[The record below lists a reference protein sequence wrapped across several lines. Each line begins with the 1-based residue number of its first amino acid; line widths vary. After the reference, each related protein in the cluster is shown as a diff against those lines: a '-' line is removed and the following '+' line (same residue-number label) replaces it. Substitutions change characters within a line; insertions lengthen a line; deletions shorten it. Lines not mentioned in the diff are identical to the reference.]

1 MQYQDLALA
10 EEEGKLEAAIAASR
24 NLLIEAPTGSGKSL
38 FIPYFLS
45 KHCKGRVV
53 VLQPRRIAALALA
66 QFSAK
71 LHGEPCGKTVG
82 YQFRQDSCKSADT
95 RILFQTYGNF
105 LQELLHG
112 KLDADWIVFDEYHE
126 RKADMDL
133 LFAYFRR
140 EKSVI
145 LSEARQGEVEGSKP
159 KGPRVSQSDQAE
171 AGREGE
177 SEAISHCFSNN
188 RAERPRIAVM
198 SAALN
203 RSELEMVLGV
213 KCLSLGHP
221 LYPVQI
227 INQTPA
233 TGTSLVSG
241 VGLDA
246 EVVRALRTLY
256 RNNIWQTTLV
266 FLPGKAEIARCHTAA
281 AEALGNN
288 CAEFLELYGGQDRET
303 QDRIFEVTERP
314 RVIFTTNIAETS
326 ITVPNVTGV
335 VDSGIERVSIYD
347 DSEKVNV
354 LRTLPISMQN
364 AIQRSGRSGRT
375 QNGCAIRLWSE
386 ESEKRMPQGI
396 VPEVL
401 QIEPSELLLQKAAL
415 EFGVRNLEFGMDCH
429 ASNEARNDV
438 KGECS
443 ETACGLIAEPHCHGA
458 TRNDV
463 KGECSETAYR
473 LIAEPQCHGAMRN
486 DVLNLPTAIPEAR
499 EKTATA
505 LLEKFGM
512 LQDGAITELGL
523 KAIRTPISSIPL
535 ALLLASA
542 QSKADLPD
550 LLLAALAWIHSGTE
564 FLQKAKVAYDIL
576 TLANDTLSKSRDIP
590 REVSFTLRQLRD
602 YRDQITS
609 PTARNDIKG
618 ECSETACGLI
628 AEPHCHGATRNDVKG
643 ECSETACGLI
653 AEPHC
658 HGATRNDEDGYST
671 HVIARSATTKQSTE
685 AFTCKQLLK
694 AFPDRL
700 ATPSGNAYKLANQ
713 NVIRL
718 QVAEPP
724 YAILALS
731 MLRTGGGSKSELKVN
746 LYAPIA
752 RELLGGESAK
762 TRYELLWRSGQER
775 FIGVE
780 ISESENADGSTT
792 ELSRKE
798 ILTQEASPKV
808 LEELKK
814 LTVDAWRE
822 KIEKENWSG
831 KFLTEAV
838 QTGLIKM
845 RLAAKLYPEY
855 GLPEFNEEDMELIFD
870 EFASGKFLLRDIN
883 EDRYRSIVEEYF
895 GKSMLQWLGKTFPDH
910 YVLPNGKRARY
921 SYQEVAIT
929 DDGKSVQSIDGVLV
943 EISARIEDLMQL
955 RGEHKI
961 ADGKLK
967 VRYDILAPNFRTI
980 QKTWDLTGFWQNT
993 YAEVRKELRGRY
1005 PKHPWPEQVIQN

>member
-1 MQYQDLALA
+1 MTYNDLALA
-10 EEEGKLEAAIAASR
+10 EEEGKLEAALEASR

-45 KHCKGRVV
+45 KHCKGRIV
-53 VLQPRRIAALALA
+53 VLQPRRIAALSLA

-82 YQFRQDSCKSADT
+82 YQFRQDSCKSAGT

-112 KLDADWIVFDEYHE
+112 KMDANWVVFDEYHE

-133 LFAYFRR
+133 LFAYFNRR
-140 EKSVI
+140 KTKDERRKMDGPSTSSGT
-145 LSEARQGEVEGSKP
+145 L
-159 KGPRVSQSDQAE
+159 PRV
-171 AGREGE
+171 
-177 SEAISHCFSNN
+177 
-188 RAERPRIAVM
+188 AVM

-203 RSELEMVLGV
+203 REELEAVLGV
-213 KCLSLGHP
+213 KCLQLGHP
-221 LYPVQI
+221 LFPVQI
-227 INQTPA
+227 IHQAPA
-233 TGTSLVSG
+233 TGNSLVSG
-241 VGLDA
+241 VGIDA

-266 FLPGKAEIARCHTAA
+266 FLPGKAEIARCHSAA
-281 AEALGNN
+281 SEALGNN

-335 VDSGIERVSIYD
+335 VDSGIERVSLYD

-386 ESEKRMPQGI
+386 DSETRMPRGI

-415 EFGVRNLEFGMDCH
+415 ERFKARGARSEERSNIVIASEAKQSQLE
-429 ASNEARNDV
+429 
-438 KGECS
+438 
-443 ETACGLIAEPHCHGA
+443 
-458 TRNDV
+458 
-463 KGECSETAYR
+463 
-473 LIAEPQCHGAMRN
+473 
-486 DVLNLPTAIPEAR
+486 LPTPIPEAR
-499 EKTATA
+499 KIAATK
-505 LLEKFGM
+505 LLEGFGM
-512 LQDGAITELGL
+512 LKDEAITELGL
-523 KAIRTPISSIPL
+523 KAIRTPVSSIPL

-542 QSKADLPD
+542 QSQADLPD
-550 LLLAALAWIHSGTE
+550 LLLAALAWVHSGTE
-564 FLQKAKVAYDIL
+564 TLQKSKVPQDIL
-576 TLANDTLSKSRDIP
+576 TLAADTLSKSINVP

-602 YRDQITS
+602 YRDQVAS
-609 PTARNDIKG
+609 PTPQR
-618 ECSETACGLI
+618 SE
-628 AEPHCHGATRNDVKG
+628 
-643 ECSETACGLI
+643 
-653 AEPHC
+653 
-658 HGATRNDEDGYST
+658 
-671 HVIARSATTKQSTE
+671 ATTSNLV
-685 AFTCKQLLK
+685 ALNLLK

-700 ATPSGNAYKLANQ
+700 ATPSGSAYKLANQ
-713 NVIRL
+713 NIIRL

-724 YAILALS
+724 YAILALT

-746 LYAPIA
+746 LYAPITQDM
-752 RELLGGESAK
+752 LGGNTAK

-780 ISESENADGSTT
+780 ISETENADGTTT

-798 ILTQEASPKV
+798 IIPQEASPKV
-808 LEELKK
+808 LAKLKE
-814 LTVDAWRE
+814 LTVNAWRE

-831 KFLTEAV
+831 RYRTEQM
-838 QTGLIKM
+838 QTQLIKM

-870 EFASGKFLLRDIN
+870 EFASGIFLLRDID
-883 EDRYRSIVEEYF
+883 ESRYRNIVEEYF
-895 GKSMLQWLGKTFPDH
+895 GKSMLAWLNKTFPDH

-921 SYQEVAIT
+921 SYQAVAI
-929 DDGKSVQSIDGVLV
+929 DDSGKSVQSIEGVLV
-943 EISARIEDLMQL
+943 EISARIEDFMQL

-1005 PKHPWPEQVIQN
+1005 PKHPWPESIEL

>member
-1 MQYQDLALA
+1 MTYNDLALA
-10 EEEGKLEAAIAASR
+10 EEESKLEAAIEASH

-53 VLQPRRIAALALA
+53 VLQPRRIAALSLA

-82 YQFRQDSCKSADT
+82 YQFRQDSCKSAGT

-112 KLDADWIVFDEYHE
+112 KMDADWVVFDEYHE

-133 LFAYFRR
+133 LFAYLTGSR
-140 EKSVI
+140 
-145 LSEARQGEVEGSKP
+145 LEAR
-159 KGPRVSQSDQAE
+159 GPRV
-171 AGREGE
+171 
-177 SEAISHCFSNN
+177 
-188 RAERPRIAVM
+188 AVM

-203 RSELEMVLGV
+203 REELEAVLGV
-213 KCLSLGHP
+213 KCLQLGHP
-221 LYPVQI
+221 LFPVQI
-227 INQTPA
+227 IHQAPA
-233 TGTSLVSG
+233 TGNSLVSG
-241 VGLDA
+241 VGIDA

-266 FLPGKAEIARCHTAA
+266 FLPGKAEIVRCHSAA
-281 AEALGNN
+281 SEALGNN

-335 VDSGIERVSIYD
+335 VDSGIERVSLYD

-354 LRTLPISMQN
+354 LRTMPISMQN

-386 ESEKRMPQGI
+386 DSETRMPRGI

-415 EFGVRNLEFGMDCH
+415 ERHEVRGSRSEERSNIVIASEAKQSQLE
-429 ASNEARNDV
+429 
-438 KGECS
+438 
-443 ETACGLIAEPHCHGA
+443 
-458 TRNDV
+458 
-463 KGECSETAYR
+463 
-473 LIAEPQCHGAMRN
+473 
-486 DVLNLPTAIPEAR
+486 LPTPIPEAR
-499 EKTATA
+499 AQAATK
-505 LLEKFGM
+505 LLEGFGM
-512 LQDGAITELGL
+512 LKDGVITELGL
-523 KAIRTPISSIPL
+523 KAIRTPVSNIPL

-542 QSKADLPD
+542 QSQADLPD
-550 LLLAALAWIHSGTE
+550 LLLAALAWVHSGTE
-564 FLQKAKVAYDIL
+564 TLQKSKFPQDIL
-576 TLANDTLSKSRDIP
+576 TLAVDTLSKSINVP

-602 YRDQITS
+602 YRDQVAS
-609 PTARNDIKG
+609 PTPQR
-618 ECSETACGLI
+618 SE
-628 AEPHCHGATRNDVKG
+628 
-643 ECSETACGLI
+643 
-653 AEPHC
+653 
-658 HGATRNDEDGYST
+658 
-671 HVIARSATTKQSTE
+671 ATTSNLV
-685 AFTCKQLLK
+685 AFNLLK

-713 NVIRL
+713 NIIRL

-724 YAILALS
+724 YAILALT

-746 LYAPIA
+746 LYAPITQDM
-752 RELLGGESAK
+752 LGGNTAK

-780 ISESENADGSTT
+780 ISETENADGTTT

-798 ILTQEASPKV
+798 IIPQEASPKV
-808 LEELKK
+808 LAKLKD

-831 KFLTEAV
+831 RYLTEQM
-838 QTGLIKM
+838 QTQLIKM

-870 EFASGKFLLRDIN
+870 EFASGIFLLRDIEEN
-883 EDRYRSIVEEYF
+883 RYRNIVEEYF
-895 GKSMLQWLGKTFPDH
+895 GKSMLAWLNKTFPDH

-921 SYQEVAIT
+921 SYQAVAI
-929 DDGKSVQSIDGVLV
+929 DDSGKSVQSIEGVLV
-943 EISARIEDLMQL
+943 EISARIEDFMQL
-955 RGEHKI
+955 RGEHRI

-1005 PKHPWPEQVIQN
+1005 PKHPWPEKVE

>member
-1 MQYQDLALA
+1 
-10 EEEGKLEAAIAASR
+10 
-24 NLLIEAPTGSGKSL
+24 
-38 FIPYFLS
+38 
-45 KHCKGRVV
+45 
-53 VLQPRRIAALALA
+53 
-66 QFSAK
+66 
-71 LHGEPCGKTVG
+71 
-82 YQFRQDSCKSADT
+82 
-95 RILFQTYGNF
+95 
-105 LQELLHG
+105 
-112 KLDADWIVFDEYHE
+112 
-126 RKADMDL
+126 
-133 LFAYFRR
+133 
-140 EKSVI
+140 
-145 LSEARQGEVEGSKP
+145 
-159 KGPRVSQSDQAE
+159 
-171 AGREGE
+171 
-177 SEAISHCFSNN
+177 
-188 RAERPRIAVM
+188 
-198 SAALN
+198 
-203 RSELEMVLGV
+203 
-213 KCLSLGHP
+213 
-221 LYPVQI
+221 VQI

-233 TGTSLVSG
+233 TGNSLVSG

-401 QIEPSELLLQKAAL
+401 QIEPSELILQKAAL
-415 EFGVRNLEFGMDCH
+415 ELDER
-429 ASNEARNDV
+429 
-438 KGECS
+438 
-443 ETACGLIAEPHCHGA
+443 GA
-458 TRNDV
+458 WID
-463 KGECSETAYR
+463 
-473 LIAEPQCHGAMRN
+473 
-486 DVLNLPTAIPEAR
+486 LPTAIPEAR

-505 LLEKFGM
+505 LLENFGM
-512 LQDGAITELGL
+512 LQDSAITELGL
-523 KAIRTPISSIPL
+523 KAIRTPVSSIPL

-542 QSKADLPD
+542 KNKEDLPD

-564 FLQKAKVAYDIL
+564 FLQKSKVAYDIL
-576 TLANDTLSKSRDIP
+576 TLASDTLSKSRDIP

-602 YRDQITS
+602 YREKIAS
-609 PTARNDIKG
+609 PTPQRCEAPTSD
-618 ECSETACGLI
+618 LI
-628 AEPHCHGATRNDVKG
+628 AH
-643 ECSETACGLI
+643 S
-653 AEPHC
+653 
-658 HGATRNDEDGYST
+658 
-671 HVIARSATTKQSTE
+671 
-685 AFTCKQLLK
+685 LLK

-752 RELLGGESAK
+752 KELLGGESAK

-838 QTGLIKM
+838 QTQLIKM

-870 EFASGKFLLRDIN
+870 EFADGKFLLRDIN
-883 EDRYRSIVEEYF
+883 EDRYRNIVEDYF

-921 SYQEVAIT
+921 SYQEVAVS
-929 DDGKSVQSIDGVLV
+929 DDGKSVQSIEGVLV

-955 RGEHKI
+955 RGEHRI

>member
-1 MQYQDLALA
+1 LQYQDLALA

-133 LFAYFRR
+133 LFAYFLRG
-140 EKSVI
+140 
-145 LSEARQGEVEGSKP
+145 A
-159 KGPRVSQSDQAE
+159 
-171 AGREGE
+171 
-177 SEAISHCFSNN
+177 AI

-203 RSELEMVLGV
+203 RSELETVLGV

-335 VDSGIERVSIYD
+335 VDSGIERVSLYD

-386 ESEKRMPQGI
+386 ESEKRMPTGI
-396 VPEVL
+396 IPEVL

-415 EFGVRNLEFGMDCH
+415 ESMDPI
-429 ASNEARNDV
+429 SRPTDSFQ
-438 KGECS
+438 GDS
-443 ETACGLIAEPHCHGA
+443 
-458 TRNDV
+458 
-463 KGECSETAYR
+463 R
-473 LIAEPQCHGAMRN
+473 LT
-486 DVLNLPTAIPEAR
+486 LPTAIPEAR

-576 TLANDTLSKSRDIP
+576 TLASDTLSKNRDIP

-602 YRDQITS
+602 YRE
-609 PTARNDIKG
+609 NF
-618 ECSETACGLI
+618 
-628 AEPHCHGATRNDVKG
+628 
-643 ECSETACGLI
+643 
-653 AEPHC
+653 
-658 HGATRNDEDGYST
+658 
-671 HVIARSATTKQSTE
+671 TKQSFSTE
-685 AFTCKQLLK
+685 QREEGNPEHLKDGFRRPRLQNDSSFTIHSLLK

-731 MLRTGGGSKSELKVN
+731 MLRTGTTKSELKVN
-746 LYAPIA
+746 LYAPISKDM
-752 RELLGGESAK
+752 LGGEEAK

-780 ISESENADGSTT
+780 ISETENTDGTTT

-831 KFLTEAV
+831 KYLTESV
-838 QTGLIKM
+838 QTQLIKM

-883 EDRYRSIVEEYF
+883 EDRYRSIVEDYF

-910 YVLPNGKRARY
+910 YMLPNGKRARY
-921 SYQEVAIT
+921 SYQEVAVT
-929 DDGKSVQSIDGVLV
+929 DDGKSVQSIEGVLV

-1005 PKHPWPEQVIQN
+1005 PKHPWPEQVI

>member
-1 MQYQDLALA
+1 MTYGDLALA
-10 EEEGKLEAAIAASR
+10 EEEDKLEAALVASR

-53 VLQPRRIAALALA
+53 VLQPRRIAALSLA

-82 YQFRQDSCKSADT
+82 YQFRQDSCKSAST

-112 KLDADWIVFDEYHE
+112 KMDADWVVFDEYHE

-133 LFAYFRR
+133 LFAFFRR
-140 EKSVI
+140 ETRDERRER
-145 LSEARQGEVEGSKP
+145 LEARS
-159 KGPRVSQSDQAE
+159 PRV
-171 AGREGE
+171 
-177 SEAISHCFSNN
+177 
-188 RAERPRIAVM
+188 AVM

-203 RSELEMVLGV
+203 RDELEAVLGV

-227 INQTPA
+227 LNQAPA
-233 TGTSLVSG
+233 TGNSLVSG

-246 EVVRALRTLY
+246 EVVRALKTLY

-266 FLPGKAEIARCHTAA
+266 FLPGKAEIVRCHSAA
-281 AEALGNN
+281 AEALGNS

-335 VDSGIERVSIYD
+335 VDSGIERVSLYD

-354 LRTLPISMQN
+354 LRTMPISMQN

-386 ESEKRMPQGI
+386 ESEKRMPRGI

-415 EFGVRNLEFGMDCH
+415 ELDERRETRDERH
-429 ASNEARNDV
+429 EAR
-438 KGECS
+438 GARS
-443 ETACGLIAEPHCHGA
+443 EERDSGI
-458 TRNDV
+458 V
-463 KGECSETAYR
+463 
-473 LIAEPQCHGAMRN
+473 
-486 DVLNLPTAIPEAR
+486 LPTAIPEAR
-499 EKTATA
+499 EKAATK
-505 LLEKFGM
+505 LLEGFGM
-512 LQDGAITELGL
+512 LQEGAITELGL
-523 KAIRTPISSIPL
+523 KAIRTPVSSIPL

-542 QSKADLPD
+542 SGPQDLPD

-564 FLQKAKVAYDIL
+564 ALQKSKFPQDVL
-576 TLANDTLSKSRDIP
+576 TLAKDTLDKAVNVP
-590 REVSFTLRQLRD
+590 REVSFTFRQLRE
-602 YRDQITS
+602 YRDGMEGRS
-609 PTARNDIKG
+609 PTKSGMTNENG
-618 ECSETACGLI
+618 FTA
-628 AEPHCHGATRNDVKG
+628 
-643 ECSETACGLI
+643 
-653 AEPHC
+653 
-658 HGATRNDEDGYST
+658 
-671 HVIARSATTKQSTE
+671 QS
-685 AFTCKQLLK
+685 LLK

-700 ATPSGNAYKLANQ
+700 ATPNGNAYKLANQ
-713 NVIRL
+713 NIIRL

-746 LYAPIA
+746 LYAAIDKEMLDTGDA
-752 RELLGGESAK
+752 EA
-762 TRYELLWRSGQER
+762 RYELLWRSGQER

-780 ISESENADGSTT
+780 VT

-808 LEELKK
+808 LAELKK
-814 LTVDAWRE
+814 LTVDAWKE

-831 KFLTEAV
+831 RYLTESV
-838 QTGLIKM
+838 QTLLTKM

-855 GLPEFNEEDMELIFD
+855 GLPEMNDEDMEIIFD
-870 EFASGKFLLRDIN
+870 EFADGKFLLRDID
-883 EDRYRSIVEEYF
+883 EGRYRNIVEDYF
-895 GKSMLQWLGKTFPDH
+895 GKSMLAWLSKTFPDQ

-921 SYQEVAIT
+921 SYQEVASS
-929 DDGKSVQSIDGVLV
+929 DDGKSVQSVEGVLV
-943 EISARIEDLMQL
+943 EISARIEDFMQM

-980 QKTWDLTGFWQNT
+980 QKTWDLTGFWKNT

-1005 PKHPWPEQVIQN
+1005 PKHPWPEAVVSG

>member
-1 MQYQDLALA
+1 MTYNDLALA
-10 EEEGKLEAAIAASR
+10 EEEGKLEAALEASR
-24 NLLIEAPTGSGKSL
+24 NMLIEAPTGSGKSL

-53 VLQPRRIAALALA
+53 VLQPRRIAALSLA

-112 KLDADWIVFDEYHE
+112 KMDADWVVFDEYHE

-133 LFAYFRR
+133 LFAYLTGSR
-140 EKSVI
+140 
-145 LSEARQGEVEGSKP
+145 LEAR
-159 KGPRVSQSDQAE
+159 GPRV
-171 AGREGE
+171 
-177 SEAISHCFSNN
+177 
-188 RAERPRIAVM
+188 AVM

-203 RSELEMVLGV
+203 REELEAVLGV
-213 KCLSLGHP
+213 KCLQLGHP
-221 LYPVQI
+221 LFPVQI
-227 INQTPA
+227 IHQAPA
-233 TGTSLVSG
+233 TGNSLVSG
-241 VGLDA
+241 VGIDA

-266 FLPGKAEIARCHTAA
+266 FLPGKAEIARCHSAA
-281 AEALGNN
+281 SEALGNN

-335 VDSGIERVSIYD
+335 VDSGIERVSLYD

-354 LRTLPISMQN
+354 LRTMPISMQN

-386 ESEKRMPQGI
+386 DSETRMPRGI

-415 EFGVRNLEFGMDCH
+415 ERF
-429 ASNEARNDV
+429 EAR
-438 KGECS
+438 GARS
-443 ETACGLIAEPHCHGA
+443 EERSNIVIA
-458 TRNDV
+458 
-463 KGECSETAYR
+463 SEAKQSQ
-473 LIAEPQCHGAMRN
+473 LE
-486 DVLNLPTAIPEAR
+486 LPTAIPDAR

-512 LQDGAITELGL
+512 LKDGAITELGL
-523 KAIRTPISSIPL
+523 KAIRTPVSSIPL

-550 LLLAALAWIHSGTE
+550 LLLAALAWVHSGTE
-564 FLQKAKVAYDIL
+564 TLQKSKFPQDIL
-576 TLANDTLSKSRDIP
+576 TLATDTLSKSINVP
-590 REVSFTLRQLRD
+590 REVSFTFRQLRD
-602 YRDQITS
+602 YRDGLDERIDCHAS
-609 PTARNDIKG
+609 NEARN
-618 ECSETACGLI
+618 
-628 AEPHCHGATRNDVKG
+628 N
-643 ECSETACGLI
+643 
-653 AEPHC
+653 
-658 HGATRNDEDGYST
+658 ST
-671 HVIARSATTKQSTE
+671 HSNTSNLVALN
-685 AFTCKQLLK
+685 LLK

-700 ATPSGNAYKLANQ
+700 ATPSGSAYKLANQ
-713 NVIRL
+713 NIIRL

-724 YAILALS
+724 YAILALT

-746 LYAPIA
+746 LYAPITQDM
-752 RELLGGESAK
+752 LGGNTAK

-780 ISESENADGSTT
+780 ISETENADGTTT

-798 ILTQEASPKV
+798 IIPQEASPKV
-808 LEELKK
+808 LAKLKD

-831 KFLTEAV
+831 RYLTEQM
-838 QTGLIKM
+838 QTQLIKM

-870 EFASGKFLLRDIN
+870 EFASGIFLLRDIEEN
-883 EDRYRSIVEEYF
+883 RYRNIVEEYF
-895 GKSMLQWLGKTFPDH
+895 GKSMLAWLTKTFPDH

-921 SYQEVAIT
+921 SYQAVAI
-929 DDGKSVQSIDGVLV
+929 DDSGKSVQSIEGVLV
-943 EISARIEDLMQL
+943 EISARIEDFMQL
-955 RGEHKI
+955 RGEHRI

-1005 PKHPWPEQVIQN
+1005 PKHPWPETVMSNE

>member
-1 MQYQDLALA
+1 MNYKDLALA

-71 LHGEPCGKTVG
+71 LHGESCGKTVG

-112 KLDADWIVFDEYHE
+112 KLDAEWIVFDEYHE
-126 RKADMDL
+126 HKADMDL
-133 LFAYFRR
+133 LFGYFRR
-140 EKSVI
+140 ETKD
-145 LSEARQGEVEGSKP
+145 E
-159 KGPRVSQSDQAE
+159 
-171 AGREGE
+171 GREW
-177 SEAISHCFSNN
+177 
-188 RAERPRIAVM
+188 PRIAVM

-203 RSELEMVLGV
+203 RSELETVLGV

-281 AEALGNN
+281 AEALGQN

-335 VDSGIERVSIYD
+335 VDSGIERVSLYD

-415 EFGVRNLEFGMDCH
+415 ETVGSKKLEVD
-429 ASNEARNDV
+429 SSDEACKEIV
-438 KGECS
+438 
-443 ETACGLIAEPHCHGA
+443 
-458 TRNDV
+458 
-463 KGECSETAYR
+463 
-473 LIAEPQCHGAMRN
+473 
-486 DVLNLPTAIPEAR
+486 LPTAIPEAR

-512 LQDGAITELGL
+512 LQDGAITALGL
-523 KAIRTPISSIPL
+523 KAIRTPVSSIPL

-576 TLANDTLSKSRDIP
+576 TLASDTLSKNRDVP

-602 YRDQITS
+602 YRDQLAS
-609 PTARNDIKG
+609 PTPQRG
-618 ECSETACGLI
+618 EAPTSNLVA
-628 AEPHCHGATRNDVKG
+628 
-643 ECSETACGLI
+643 
-653 AEPHC
+653 
-658 HGATRNDEDGYST
+658 
-671 HVIARSATTKQSTE
+671 QS
-685 AFTCKQLLK
+685 LLK

-718 QVAEPP
+718 QVTEPP

-731 MLRTGGGSKSELKVN
+731 MLRTGTTKSELKVN
-746 LYAPIA
+746 LYAPISQDM
-752 RELLGGESAK
+752 LGGSKAK

-792 ELSRKE
+792 EHSRKE

-838 QTGLIKM
+838 QTQLIKM

-870 EFASGKFLLRDIN
+870 EFANGKFLLRDIN
-883 EDRYRSIVEEYF
+883 EDRYRSIVEDYF

-910 YVLPNGKRARY
+910 YMLPNGKRARY
-921 SYQEVAIT
+921 SYQEVAVS
-929 DDGKSVQSIDGVLV
+929 DDGKSVQSIEGVLV

-1005 PKHPWPEQVIQN
+1005 PKHPWPESVI

>member
-1 MQYQDLALA
+1 MTYGELALA
-10 EEEGKLEAAIAASR
+10 EEEDKLEAAIAQSS

-71 LHGEPCGKTVG
+71 LHNEPCGKTVG
-82 YQFRQDSCKSADT
+82 YQFRQDSCKSAGT

-112 KLDADWIVFDEYHE
+112 KCDADWIVFDEYHE

-133 LFAYFRR
+133 LFAYFNGRSPT
-140 EKSVI
+140 KSGMTTT
-145 LSEARQGEVEGSKP
+145 QGPEMTM
-159 KGPRVSQSDQAE
+159 
-171 AGREGE
+171 
-177 SEAISHCFSNN
+177 
-188 RAERPRIAVM
+188 PRIAVM

-203 RSELEMVLGV
+203 RSELETVLGV
-213 KCLSLGHP
+213 KCLELGHP

-233 TGTSLVSG
+233 TGNSLVSG

-246 EVVRALRTLY
+246 EVVRALKTLY

-266 FLPGKAEIARCHTAA
+266 FLPGKAEIARCHSAA
-281 AEALGNN
+281 SEALGTN

-335 VDSGIERVSIYD
+335 VDSGIERVSLYD

-415 EFGVRNLEFGMDCH
+415 ESMDTLA
-429 ASNEARNDV
+429 ASWLRCDD
-438 KGECS
+438 
-443 ETACGLIAEPHCHGA
+443 GA
-458 TRNDV
+458 TTRQRCDEDATTQQRSDERTSCRCRAE
-463 KGECSETAYR
+463 GETRASMDPISRPADSFQGD
-473 LIAEPQCHGAMRN
+473 IK
-486 DVLNLPTAIPEAR
+486 LPTPIPEAR
-499 EKTATA
+499 EIAATK
-505 LLEKFGM
+505 LLEGFGM
-512 LQDGAITELGL
+512 LQDGAITHLGL
-523 KAIRTPISSIPL
+523 KAIRTPVSSIPL
-535 ALLLASA
+535 ALLLATA
-542 QSKADLPD
+542 NGPQDLPD

-576 TLANDTLSKSRDIP
+576 TLAADTLSKNINVP

-602 YRDQITS
+602 YREKDLRVDTLAASRLRCDERTSCRCRAEGETRASMDPISRPTASFQGDNPTS
-609 PTARNDIKG
+609 PA
-618 ECSETACGLI
+618 
-628 AEPHCHGATRNDVKG
+628 VKNFV
-643 ECSETACGLI
+643 C
-653 AEPHC
+653 
-658 HGATRNDEDGYST
+658 R
-671 HVIARSATTKQSTE
+671 
-685 AFTCKQLLK
+685 QLLK

-700 ATPSGNAYKLANQ
+700 ATPSGSAYKLANQ

-731 MLRTGGGSKSELKVN
+731 MLRTGTTKSELKVN
-746 LYAPIA
+746 LYAAIA
-752 RELLGGESAK
+752 QEMLAGENAA

-780 ISESENADGSTT
+780 IRESKNADGTAT

-831 KFLTEAV
+831 RYLTEQM
-838 QTGLIKM
+838 QTLLTKM
-845 RLAAKLYPEY
+845 RLAAMLYPEY
-855 GLPEFNEEDMELIFD
+855 GLPEFNDEDMEIIFD
-870 EFASGKFLLRDIN
+870 DFADGKFLLRDIN
-883 EDRYRSIVEEYF
+883 EDRYRNIVEDFF
-895 GKSMLQWLGKTFPDH
+895 GKSMLAWLNKTFPDH

-921 SYQEVAIT
+921 SYQAVANS
-929 DDGKSVQSIDGVLV
+929 DDGKSVQSADGVLV
-943 EISARIEDLMQL
+943 EISARIEDFMQL

-1005 PKHPWPEQVIQN
+1005 PKHPWPEKVE

>member
-1 MQYQDLALA
+1 MNYKDLALA

-45 KHCKGRVV
+45 KHCKGRVI

-126 RKADMDL
+126 RKDDMDL

-177 SEAISHCFSNN
+177 SEAMSECLRRD

-203 RSELEMVLGV
+203 REELETVLGV

-335 VDSGIERVSIYD
+335 VDSGIERVSLYD

-386 ESEKRMPQGI
+386 ESEKRMPTGI

-415 EFGVRNLEFGMDCH
+415 ESMDPI
-429 ASNEARNDV
+429 SRPTDSFQ
-438 KGECS
+438 GDS
-443 ETACGLIAEPHCHGA
+443 
-458 TRNDV
+458 
-463 KGECSETAYR
+463 R
-473 LIAEPQCHGAMRN
+473 LT
-486 DVLNLPTAIPEAR
+486 LPTAIPEAR

-576 TLANDTLSKSRDIP
+576 TLASDTLSKNRDIP

-602 YRDQITS
+602 YRDSLLEIAS
-609 PTARNDIKG
+609 PSASSVNFAQDDTAR
-618 ECSETACGLI
+618 
-628 AEPHCHGATRNDVKG
+628 ATH
-643 ECSETACGLI
+643 S
-653 AEPHC
+653 
-658 HGATRNDEDGYST
+658 
-671 HVIARSATTKQSTE
+671 
-685 AFTCKQLLK
+685 LLK

-731 MLRTGGGSKSELKVN
+731 MLRTGTTKSELKVN
-746 LYAPIA
+746 LYAPISKDM
-752 RELLGGESAK
+752 LGGEEAK

-780 ISESENADGSTT
+780 ISETENTDGTTT

-831 KFLTEAV
+831 KFLTESV
-838 QTGLIKM
+838 QTQLIKM

-883 EDRYRSIVEEYF
+883 EDRYRSIVEDYF

-910 YVLPNGKRARY
+910 YTLPNGKRARY
-921 SYQEVAIT
+921 SYQEVAVT
-929 DDGKSVQSIDGVLV
+929 DDGKSVQSIEGVLV

-1005 PKHPWPEQVIQN
+1005 PKHPWPEQVI

>member
-1 MQYQDLALA
+1 MTYNDLALA
-10 EEEGKLEAAIAASR
+10 EEENKLEAAIAQSN

-71 LHGEPCGKTVG
+71 LHNEPCSKTVG
-82 YQFRQDSCKSADT
+82 YQFRQDSCKSEGT

-133 LFAYFRR
+133 LFAYFLKR
-140 EKSVI
+140 ETSGP
-145 LSEARQGEVEGSKP
+145 STGS
-159 KGPRVSQSDQAE
+159 GAL
-171 AGREGE
+171 
-177 SEAISHCFSNN
+177 
-188 RAERPRIAVM
+188 PRIAVM

-203 RSELEMVLGV
+203 REELETVLGV

-233 TGTSLVSG
+233 TGNSLVSG

-246 EVVRALRTLY
+246 EVVRALKTLY

-266 FLPGKAEIARCHTAA
+266 FLPGKAEIARCHSAA
-281 AEALGNN
+281 SEALGNN

-326 ITVPNVTGV
+326 ITVPNVSGV
-335 VDSGIERVSIYD
+335 VDSGIERVSLYD

-415 EFGVRNLEFGMDCH
+415 EKIDESRFRTKFGM
-429 ASNEARNDV
+429 
-438 KGECS
+438 
-443 ETACGLIAEPHCHGA
+443 T
-458 TRNDV
+458 
-463 KGECSETAYR
+463 
-473 LIAEPQCHGAMRN
+473 
-486 DVLNLPTAIPEAR
+486 LPTAIPEAR
-499 EKTATA
+499 ETAATK
-505 LLEKFGM
+505 LLEGFGM
-512 LQDGAITELGL
+512 LSDGAITPLGL
-523 KAIRTPISSIPL
+523 KAIRTPVSSIPL
-535 ALLLASA
+535 ALLLATA
-542 QSKADLPD
+542 NGPHDLPD

-576 TLANDTLSKSRDIP
+576 TLAKDTLDKAVNVP

-602 YRDQITS
+602 YREKDLRVDTLAASRLRCDESMDPISRPTDSFQGDNPTS
-609 PTARNDIKG
+609 PA
-618 ECSETACGLI
+618 
-628 AEPHCHGATRNDVKG
+628 VK
-643 ECSETACGLI
+643 
-653 AEPHC
+653 
-658 HGATRNDEDGYST
+658 NF
-671 HVIARSATTKQSTE
+671 V
-685 AFTCKQLLK
+685 CKQLIK

-700 ATPSGNAYKLANQ
+700 ATPSGSAYKLANQ

-731 MLRTGGGSKSELKVN
+731 MLRTGTTKSELKVN
-746 LYAPIA
+746 LYAAIA
-752 RELLGGESAK
+752 KEMLAGENAT

-780 ISESENADGSTT
+780 ISESENADGTVT

-814 LTVDAWRE
+814 LTVDAWSE

-831 KFLTEAV
+831 KYLTEDI
-838 QTGLIKM
+838 QTLLTKM

-855 GLPEFNEEDMELIFD
+855 GLPEFNDEDTELIFD
-870 EFASGKFLLRDIN
+870 EFTSGKFLLRDIN
-883 EDRYRSIVEEYF
+883 EDRYRNIVEDYF
-895 GKSMLQWLGKTFPDH
+895 GKSMLAWLNKTFPDH

-921 SYQEVAIT
+921 SYQAVAPS

-943 EISARIEDLMQL
+943 EISARIEDFMQL

-961 ADGKLK
+961 AEGKLK

-1005 PKHPWPEQVIQN
+1005 PKHPWPEKVE

>member
-1 MQYQDLALA
+1 MNYKDLALA

-71 LHGEPCGKTVG
+71 LHGESCGKTVG

-133 LFAYFRR
+133 LFAYFR
-140 EKSVI
+140 
-145 LSEARQGEVEGSKP
+145 G
-159 KGPRVSQSDQAE
+159 AE
-171 AGREGE
+171 Q
-177 SEAISHCFSNN
+177 
-188 RAERPRIAVM
+188 PRIAVM

-203 RSELEMVLGV
+203 RSELETVLGV

-335 VDSGIERVSIYD
+335 VDSGIERVSLYD

-415 EFGVRNLEFGMDCH
+415 ENLGEERRSRIKSGMTDGI
-429 ASNEARNDV
+429 V
-438 KGECS
+438 
-443 ETACGLIAEPHCHGA
+443 
-458 TRNDV
+458 
-463 KGECSETAYR
+463 
-473 LIAEPQCHGAMRN
+473 
-486 DVLNLPTAIPEAR
+486 LPTAIPEAR

-512 LQDGAITELGL
+512 LQDGAITALGL
-523 KAIRTPISSIPL
+523 KAIRTPVSSIPL

-576 TLANDTLSKSRDIP
+576 TLASDTLSKNRDVP

-602 YRDQITS
+602 YRDKI
-609 PTARNDIKG
+609 
-618 ECSETACGLI
+618 
-628 AEPHCHGATRNDVKG
+628 
-643 ECSETACGLI
+643 
-653 AEPHC
+653 
-658 HGATRNDEDGYST
+658 DERTGSALQTKDERES
-671 HVIARSATTKQSTE
+671 VIRS
-685 AFTCKQLLK
+685 LLK

-724 YAILALS
+724 YAILVLS
-731 MLRTGGGSKSELKVN
+731 MLRTGTTKSELKVN
-746 LYAPIA
+746 LYAPISQDM
-752 RELLGGESAK
+752 LGGSNAK

-780 ISESENADGSTT
+780 INESENADGSTT

-838 QTGLIKM
+838 QTQLIKM

-883 EDRYRSIVEEYF
+883 EDRYRSIVEDYF

-910 YVLPNGKRARY
+910 FMLPNGKRARY
-921 SYQEVAIT
+921 SYQEVAVS
-929 DDGKSVQSIDGVLV
+929 DDGKSVQSIEGVLV

-955 RGEHKI
+955 RGEHRI

-1005 PKHPWPEQVIQN
+1005 PKHPWPESVI

>member
-1 MQYQDLALA
+1 MKYSDLALA
-10 EEEGKLEAAIAASR
+10 EEEGKLEAAIAQSH

-53 VLQPRRIAALALA
+53 VLQPRRIAALSLA

-82 YQFRQDSCKSADT
+82 YQFRQDSCKSAST

-112 KLDADWIVFDEYHE
+112 KMDADWVVFDEYHE

-133 LFAYFRR
+133 LFAFFRR
-140 EKSVI
+140 EN
-145 LSEARQGEVEGSKP
+145 ARKLATDERRE
-159 KGPRVSQSDQAE
+159 GPRV
-171 AGREGE
+171 
-177 SEAISHCFSNN
+177 
-188 RAERPRIAVM
+188 AVM

-203 RSELEMVLGV
+203 RDELEAVLGV

-227 INQTPA
+227 LNQAPA
-233 TGTSLVSG
+233 TGNSLVSG

-246 EVVRALRTLY
+246 EVVRALKTLY

-266 FLPGKAEIARCHTAA
+266 FLPGKAEIARCHSAA
-281 AEALGNN
+281 AEALGNS

-335 VDSGIERVSIYD
+335 VDSGIERVSLYD

-354 LRTLPISMQN
+354 LRTMPISMQN

-386 ESEKRMPQGI
+386 ESEKRMPKGI

-415 EFGVRNLEFGMDCH
+415 ESMDPISRP
-429 ASNEARNDV
+429 ADSFQGD
-438 KGECS
+438 
-443 ETACGLIAEPHCHGA
+443 I
-458 TRNDV
+458 
-463 KGECSETAYR
+463 
-473 LIAEPQCHGAMRN
+473 Q
-486 DVLNLPTAIPEAR
+486 LPTAIPEAR
-499 EKTATA
+499 EKAATT

-512 LQDGAITELGL
+512 FKGGSITELGL
-523 KAIRTPISSIPL
+523 KAIRTPVSSIPL

-542 QSKADLPD
+542 SGPQDLPD

-564 FLQKAKVAYDIL
+564 ALQKSKFPQDIL
-576 TLANDTLSKSRDIP
+576 TLAKDTLDKTVNVP
-590 REVSFTLRQLRD
+590 REVSFTLRQLRE
-602 YRDQITS
+602 YRDGLDERRETRDERNATS
-609 PTARNDIKG
+609 LTSHPTSNISHLVAH
-618 ECSETACGLI
+618 S
-628 AEPHCHGATRNDVKG
+628 
-643 ECSETACGLI
+643 
-653 AEPHC
+653 
-658 HGATRNDEDGYST
+658 
-671 HVIARSATTKQSTE
+671 
-685 AFTCKQLLK
+685 LLK

-700 ATPSGNAYKLANQ
+700 ATPNGNAYKLANQ
-713 NVIRL
+713 NIIRL

-746 LYAPIA
+746 LYATIDKEMLDTGNA
-752 RELLGGESAK
+752 EA
-762 TRYELLWRSGQER
+762 RYELLWRSGQER

-780 ISESENADGSTT
+780 VT

-808 LEELKK
+808 LAELKK
-814 LTVDAWRE
+814 LTVDAWKE

-831 KFLTEAV
+831 RYLTDSV
-838 QTGLIKM
+838 QTLLTKM

-855 GLPEFNEEDMELIFD
+855 RLPEMNDEDMEIIFD
-870 EFASGKFLLRDIN
+870 EFADGKFLLRDID
-883 EDRYRSIVEEYF
+883 EGRYRSIVEDYF
-895 GKSMLQWLGKTFPDH
+895 GKSMLAWLNKTFPDH

-921 SYQEVAIT
+921 SYQEVASS
-929 DDGKSVQSIDGVLV
+929 DDGKSVQSVEGVLV
-943 EISARIEDLMQL
+943 EISARIEDFMQM

-980 QKTWDLTGFWQNT
+980 QKTWDLTGFWKNT

-1005 PKHPWPEQVIQN
+1005 PKHPWPERIEL

>member
-71 LHGEPCGKTVG
+71 LHGETCGKTVG

-133 LFAYFRR
+133 LFGYFLRR
-140 EKSVI
+140 ETRD
-145 LSEARQGEVEGSKP
+145 ER
-159 KGPRVSQSDQAE
+159 
-171 AGREGE
+171 REN
-177 SEAISHCFSNN
+177 CV
-188 RAERPRIAVM
+188 PRIAVM

-203 RSELEMVLGV
+203 REELETVLGV

-241 VGLDA
+241 IGLDA

-335 VDSGIERVSIYD
+335 VDSGIERVSLYD

-386 ESEKRMPQGI
+386 ESEKRMPTGI
-396 VPEVL
+396 VPEVQ

-415 EFGVRNLEFGMDCH
+415 ESMDPI
-429 ASNEARNDV
+429 SRPTDSFQ
-438 KGECS
+438 GDS
-443 ETACGLIAEPHCHGA
+443 
-458 TRNDV
+458 
-463 KGECSETAYR
+463 R
-473 LIAEPQCHGAMRN
+473 LT
-486 DVLNLPTAIPEAR
+486 LPTAIPEAR

-512 LQDGAITELGL
+512 LQGGAITELGL

-576 TLANDTLSKSRDIP
+576 TLASDTLSKNRDIP

-602 YRDQITS
+602 YRE
-609 PTARNDIKG
+609 NF
-618 ECSETACGLI
+618 
-628 AEPHCHGATRNDVKG
+628 
-643 ECSETACGLI
+643 
-653 AEPHC
+653 
-658 HGATRNDEDGYST
+658 
-671 HVIARSATTKQSTE
+671 TKQSFSTE
-685 AFTCKQLLK
+685 QREEGNPEHLKDGFRRPRLQNDSSFTIHSLLK

-731 MLRTGGGSKSELKVN
+731 MLRTGTTKSELKVN
-746 LYAPIA
+746 LYAPISKDM
-752 RELLGGESAK
+752 LGGEEAK

-780 ISESENADGSTT
+780 ISETENADGSVT

-831 KFLTEAV
+831 KFLTESV
-838 QTGLIKM
+838 QTQLIKM

-883 EDRYRSIVEEYF
+883 EDRYRSIVEDYF

-910 YVLPNGKRARY
+910 YMLPNGKRARY
-921 SYQEVAIT
+921 SYQEVAVT
-929 DDGKSVQSIDGVLV
+929 DDGKSVQSIEGVLV

-1005 PKHPWPEQVIQN
+1005 PKHPWPEQVI

>member
-1 MQYQDLALA
+1 MTYNDLALA
-10 EEEGKLEAAIAASR
+10 EEESKLTAALKESR
-24 NLLIEAPTGSGKSL
+24 DLLIEAPTGSGKSL

-82 YQFRQDSCKSADT
+82 YQFRQESCKSADT

-112 KLDADWIVFDEYHE
+112 KLDADWVVFDEYHE

-133 LFAYFRR
+133 LFGYFMNRR
-140 EKSVI
+140 SPV
-145 LSEARQGEVEGSKP
+145 KP
-159 KGPRVSQSDQAE
+159 GMTATRV
-171 AGREGE
+171 
-177 SEAISHCFSNN
+177 
-188 RAERPRIAVM
+188 AVM

-203 RSELEMVLGV
+203 HDELEAVLGV

-246 EVVRALRTLY
+246 EVVRALKTLY
-256 RNNIWQTTLV
+256 RNGIWQTTLV
-266 FLPGKAEIARCHTAA
+266 FLPGKAEIARCHSAA
-281 AEALGNN
+281 AETLGNN

-335 VDSGIERVSIYD
+335 VDSGIERVSLYD

-386 ESEKRMPQGI
+386 ESEKRMPRGI

-401 QIEPSELLLQKAAL
+401 QIEPSELILQKAAL
-415 EFGVRNLEFGMDCH
+415 ELDER
-429 ASNEARNDV
+429 R
-438 KGECS
+438 
-443 ETACGLIAEPHCHGA
+443 ETRDERIAGIE
-458 TRNDV
+458 
-463 KGECSETAYR
+463 
-473 LIAEPQCHGAMRN
+473 
-486 DVLNLPTAIPEAR
+486 LPTPIPEAR

-505 LLEKFGM
+505 MLHNFGM

-523 KAIRTPISSIPL
+523 RAIRTPVSSIPL

-542 QSKADLPD
+542 QSKAELPD

-564 FLQKAKVAYDIL
+564 FLQKSKVAYDVM
-576 TLANDTLSKSRDIP
+576 TLAADTLSKAVNVP

-602 YRDQITS
+602 YRESLGKEIPACAGMTAPKERGVAGPATEAPLEGVADAASGRSEGETS
-609 PTARNDIKG
+609 PTHIKKFV
-618 ECSETACGLI
+618 AQ
-628 AEPHCHGATRNDVKG
+628 R
-643 ECSETACGLI
+643 
-653 AEPHC
+653 
-658 HGATRNDEDGYST
+658 
-671 HVIARSATTKQSTE
+671 
-685 AFTCKQLLK
+685 LLK

-700 ATPSGNAYKLANQ
+700 ATPSASAYKLSNQ
-713 NVIRL
+713 NIIRL

-731 MLRTGGGSKSELKVN
+731 MLRAGGGSKSELKVN
-746 LYAPIA
+746 LYAAIGK
-752 RELLGGESAK
+752 ELLESDDTK

-775 FIGVE
+775 FIGLE
-780 ISESENADGSTT
+780 ISEAENADGSVT
-792 ELSRKE
+792 ELSRRE

-808 LEELKK
+808 LAELKK
-814 LTVDAWRE
+814 LTVDAWKE

-831 KFLTEAV
+831 RYLTEAV
-838 QTGLIKM
+838 QTLLVKM

-855 GLPEFNEEDMELIFD
+855 GLPEFNDEDMELIFD
-870 EFASGKFLLRDIN
+870 EFTDGKFLLKDID
-883 EDRYRSIVEEYF
+883 ESRYRNIVEEYF
-895 GKSMLQWLGKTFPDH
+895 GKSMLAWLGKTFPDH
-910 YVLPNGKRARY
+910 FVLPNGKRARY
-921 SYQEVAIT
+921 SYQEVAT
-929 DDGKSVQSIDGVLV
+929 DETLGGQAVQSAEGVLV
-943 EISARIEDLMQL
+943 EISARIEDFMQM
-955 RGEHKI
+955 RGEHRI

-1005 PKHPWPEQVIQN
+1005 PKHPWPEKVCE

>member
-1 MQYQDLALA
+1 MKYSDLALA
-10 EEEGKLEAAIAASR
+10 EEENKLEAALGESR

-82 YQFRQDSCKSADT
+82 YQFRQESCKSADT

-112 KLDADWIVFDEYHE
+112 KLDADWVVFDEYHE

-133 LFAYFRR
+133 LFAYFR
-140 EKSVI
+140 
-145 LSEARQGEVEGSKP
+145 ARRSPIESGMTAT
-159 KGPRVSQSDQAE
+159 RV
-171 AGREGE
+171 
-177 SEAISHCFSNN
+177 
-188 RAERPRIAVM
+188 AVM

-203 RSELEMVLGV
+203 RDELEAVLGV

-227 INQTPA
+227 LNQTPA

-246 EVVRALRTLY
+246 EVVRALKTLY
-256 RNNIWQTTLV
+256 RNGIWQTTLV
-266 FLPGKAEIARCHTAA
+266 FLPGKAEIARCHSAA

-335 VDSGIERVSIYD
+335 IDSGIERVSLYD

-354 LRTLPISMQN
+354 LRTMPISMQN

-386 ESEKRMPQGI
+386 ESEKRMPKGI

-401 QIEPSELLLQKAAL
+401 QIEPSELILQKAAL
-415 EFGVRNLEFGMDCH
+415 EFGVRNSEFGMIY
-429 ASNEARNDV
+429 
-438 KGECS
+438 
-443 ETACGLIAEPHCHGA
+443 TACHSGAEQRGA
-458 TRNDV
+458 IESMDPISRPTDSFQGDKRDIV
-463 KGECSETAYR
+463 
-473 LIAEPQCHGAMRN
+473 
-486 DVLNLPTAIPEAR
+486 LPTAIPEVR

-505 LLEKFGM
+505 LLNNFGM
-512 LQDGAITELGL
+512 LQDGAITPLGL
-523 KAIRTPISSIPL
+523 KAIRTPVSSIPL

-542 QSKADLPD
+542 RGPEDLPD

-564 FLQKAKVAYDIL
+564 FLQKSKVAYDVM
-576 TLANDTLSKSRDIP
+576 TLAADTLSKAVTVP
-590 REVSFTLRQLRD
+590 REVSFTLRQLRE
-602 YRDQITS
+602 YREKVEGVADAASGRSEGETS
-609 PTARNDIKG
+609 PT
-618 ECSETACGLI
+618 
-628 AEPHCHGATRNDVKG
+628 H
-643 ECSETACGLI
+643 
-653 AEPHC
+653 
-658 HGATRNDEDGYST
+658 
-671 HVIARSATTKQSTE
+671 TKKFVAQS
-685 AFTCKQLLK
+685 LLK

-700 ATPSGNAYKLANQ
+700 ATPSGNAYKLPNQ
-713 NVIRL
+713 NIIRL

-731 MLRTGGGSKSELKVN
+731 MLRAGSGSKSELKVN
-746 LYAPIA
+746 LYAAIDK
-752 RELLGGESAK
+752 ELLGSNDTK

-780 ISESENADGSTT
+780 ISETENADGSTT

-808 LEELKK
+808 LAELKK
-814 LTVDAWRE
+814 LTVAAWKE

-831 KFLTEAV
+831 RYLTEAM
-838 QTGLIKM
+838 QTQLIKM

-855 GLPEFNEEDMELIFD
+855 GLPEFNDEDMELIFD
-870 EFASGKFLLRDIN
+870 EFADGKFLLRDIDEN
-883 EDRYRSIVEEYF
+883 RYRNIVEDYF
-895 GKSMLQWLGKTFPDH
+895 GKSMLAWLGKTFPDH
-910 YVLPNGKRARY
+910 FVLPNGKRARY
-921 SYQEVAIT
+921 SYQAVA
-929 DDGKSVQSIDGVLV
+929 DDELSGGKSVQSAEGVLV
-943 EISARIEDLMQL
+943 EISARIEDFMQM

-1005 PKHPWPEQVIQN
+1005 PKHPWPEKVM

>member
-1 MQYQDLALA
+1 MTYNDLALA
-10 EEEGKLEAAIAASR
+10 EEEDKLEAALVASR

-53 VLQPRRIAALALA
+53 VLQPRRIAALSLA

-82 YQFRQDSCKSADT
+82 YQFRQDSCKSAST

-112 KLDADWIVFDEYHE
+112 KMDADWIVFDEYHE

-133 LFAYFRR
+133 LFAFFRR
-140 EKSVI
+140 EN
-145 LSEARQGEVEGSKP
+145 ARKLATDERRE
-159 KGPRVSQSDQAE
+159 GPRV
-171 AGREGE
+171 
-177 SEAISHCFSNN
+177 
-188 RAERPRIAVM
+188 AVM

-203 RSELEMVLGV
+203 RDELEAVLGV

-221 LYPVQI
+221 LFPVQI
-227 INQTPA
+227 LNQAPA
-233 TGTSLVSG
+233 TGNSLVSG

-246 EVVRALRTLY
+246 EVVRALKTLY

-266 FLPGKAEIARCHTAA
+266 FLPGKAEIARCHSAA
-281 AEALGNN
+281 AEALGNS

-335 VDSGIERVSIYD
+335 VDSGIERVSLYD

-354 LRTLPISMQN
+354 LRTMPISMQN

-386 ESEKRMPQGI
+386 ESEKRMPGGI

-415 EFGVRNLEFGMDCH
+415 ELDER
-429 ASNEARNDV
+429 R
-438 KGECS
+438 K
-443 ETACGLIAEPHCHGA
+443 
-458 TRNDV
+458 TRDERDI
-463 KGECSETAYR
+463 KIE
-473 LIAEPQCHGAMRN
+473 M
-486 DVLNLPTAIPEAR
+486 PTAIPEAR
-499 EKTATA
+499 EKAATT

-512 LQDGAITELGL
+512 LQGGTITELGL
-523 KAIRTPISSIPL
+523 KAIRTPVSSIPL

-542 QSKADLPD
+542 SGPQDLPD

-564 FLQKAKVAYDIL
+564 ALQKSKFQQDIL
-576 TLANDTLSKSRDIP
+576 TLAKDTLDKAVNVP
-590 REVSFTLRQLRD
+590 REVSFTLRQLLD
-602 YRDQITS
+602 YRDQINARDILDSGSGAGMTQKSEAGMTQKSGAGMTTS
-609 PTARNDIKG
+609 HLVAH
-618 ECSETACGLI
+618 S
-628 AEPHCHGATRNDVKG
+628 
-643 ECSETACGLI
+643 
-653 AEPHC
+653 
-658 HGATRNDEDGYST
+658 
-671 HVIARSATTKQSTE
+671 
-685 AFTCKQLLK
+685 LLK

-700 ATPSGNAYKLANQ
+700 ATPNGNAYKLANQ
-713 NVIRL
+713 NIIRL

-746 LYAPIA
+746 LYAAIDKEMLDTGDA
-752 RELLGGESAK
+752 EA
-762 TRYELLWRSGQER
+762 RYELLWRSGQER

-780 ISESENADGSTT
+780 VT

-798 ILTQEASPKV
+798 IPTQEASPKV
-808 LEELKK
+808 LAELKK
-814 LTVDAWRE
+814 LTVDAWKE

-831 KFLTEAV
+831 RYLTESV
-838 QTGLIKM
+838 QTLLTKM

-855 GLPEFNEEDMELIFD
+855 GLPEMNDEDMEIIFD
-870 EFASGKFLLRDIN
+870 EFADGKFLLRDID
-883 EDRYRSIVEEYF
+883 EGRYRSIVEDYF
-895 GKSMLQWLGKTFPDH
+895 GKSMLAWLNKTFPDH

-921 SYQEVAIT
+921 SYQEVASS
-929 DDGKSVQSIDGVLV
+929 DDGKSVQSVEGVLV
-943 EISARIEDLMQL
+943 EISARIEDFMQM

-980 QKTWDLTGFWQNT
+980 QKTWDLTGFWKNT

-1005 PKHPWPEQVIQN
+1005 PKHPWPEAVVSG

>member
-1 MQYQDLALA
+1 MTYGDLALA
-10 EEEGKLEAAIAASR
+10 EEEDKLETAIAQSS

-71 LHGEPCGKTVG
+71 LHNEPCGKTVG
-82 YQFRQDSCKSADT
+82 YQFRQDSCKSAGT

-112 KLDADWIVFDEYHE
+112 KCDADWIVFDEYHE

-133 LFAYFRR
+133 LFAFFRGA
-140 EKSVI
+140 EW
-145 LSEARQGEVEGSKP
+145 
-159 KGPRVSQSDQAE
+159 PRVSRSDQAQ
-171 AGREGE
+171 AGRRGE
-177 SEAISHCFSNN
+177 SEAMPEVLLYDK
-188 RAERPRIAVM
+188 AERPRIAVM

-203 RSELEMVLGV
+203 REELETVLGV

-233 TGTSLVSG
+233 TGNSLVSG

-246 EVVRALRTLY
+246 EVVRALKTLY

-266 FLPGKAEIARCHTAA
+266 FLPGKAEIARCHSAA
-281 AEALGNN
+281 SEALGNN

-326 ITVPNVTGV
+326 ITVPNVSGV
-335 VDSGIERVSIYD
+335 VDSGIERVSLYD

-415 EFGVRNLEFGMDCH
+415 EKIDESRFRTKFGM
-429 ASNEARNDV
+429 
-438 KGECS
+438 
-443 ETACGLIAEPHCHGA
+443 T
-458 TRNDV
+458 
-463 KGECSETAYR
+463 
-473 LIAEPQCHGAMRN
+473 
-486 DVLNLPTAIPEAR
+486 LPTAIPEAR
-499 EKTATA
+499 AQAATK
-505 LLEKFGM
+505 LLEDFGM
-512 LQDGAITELGL
+512 LSDGAITPLGL
-523 KAIRTPISSIPL
+523 KAIRTPVSSIPL
-535 ALLLASA
+535 ALLLATA
-542 QSKADLPD
+542 NGPHDLPD

-576 TLANDTLSKSRDIP
+576 TLAKDTLDKAVNVP

-602 YRDQITS
+602 YRDGMTNKNGHAEERHAAVPQAQGHPRALLPNKTNGHS
-609 PTARNDIKG
+609 CLAMQG
-618 ECSETACGLI
+618 CSEMRC
-628 AEPHCHGATRNDVKG
+628 
-643 ECSETACGLI
+643 
-653 AEPHC
+653 
-658 HGATRNDEDGYST
+658 DE
-671 HVIARSATTKQSTE
+671 Q
-685 AFTCKQLLK
+685 AFVCKQLLK

-700 ATPSGNAYKLANQ
+700 ATPSGSAYKLANQ

-731 MLRTGGGSKSELKVN
+731 MLRTGTTKSELKVN
-746 LYAPIA
+746 LYAAIA
-752 RELLGGESAK
+752 KEMLAGENAT

-780 ISESENADGSTT
+780 ISESENADGTVT

-814 LTVDAWRE
+814 LTVDAWSE

-831 KFLTEAV
+831 KYLTEDI
-838 QTGLIKM
+838 QTLLTKM

-855 GLPEFNEEDMELIFD
+855 GLPEFNDEDTELIFD
-870 EFASGKFLLRDIN
+870 EFTSGKFLLRDIN
-883 EDRYRSIVEEYF
+883 EDRYRNIVEDYF
-895 GKSMLQWLGKTFPDH
+895 GKSMLAWLNKTFPDH

-921 SYQEVAIT
+921 SYQAIAPS

-943 EISARIEDLMQL
+943 EISARIEDFMQL

-961 ADGKLK
+961 AEGKLK

-1005 PKHPWPEQVIQN
+1005 PKHPWPEKVE

>member
-1 MQYQDLALA
+1 MQYKDLALA
-10 EEEGKLEAAIAASR
+10 EEEDKLEAALAASQ

-71 LHGEPCGKTVG
+71 LHNEPCGKTVG
-82 YQFRQDSCKSADT
+82 YQFRQDSCKSAGT

-112 KLDADWIVFDEYHE
+112 KCDADWIVFDEYHE

-133 LFAYFRR
+133 LFAYFNGR
-140 EKSVI
+140 SPV
-145 LSEARQGEVEGSKP
+145 KP
-159 KGPRVSQSDQAE
+159 GMTM
-171 AGREGE
+171 
-177 SEAISHCFSNN
+177 
-188 RAERPRIAVM
+188 PRIAVM

-203 RSELEMVLGV
+203 RSELETVLGV
-213 KCLSLGHP
+213 KCLELGHP

-233 TGTSLVSG
+233 TGNSLVSG

-246 EVVRALRTLY
+246 EVVRALKTLY

-266 FLPGKAEIARCHTAA
+266 FLPGKAEIARCHSAA
-281 AEALGNN
+281 SEALGAN

-335 VDSGIERVSIYD
+335 VDSGIERVSLYD

-354 LRTLPISMQN
+354 LRTMPISMQN

-415 EFGVRNLEFGMDCH
+415 EQGSKLKGDGGTEAAMTYKPKAAMTN
-429 ASNEARNDV
+429 ASEALAPISRPADSFQGDI
-438 KGECS
+438 K
-443 ETACGLIAEPHCHGA
+443 
-458 TRNDV
+458 
-463 KGECSETAYR
+463 
-473 LIAEPQCHGAMRN
+473 
-486 DVLNLPTAIPEAR
+486 LPTPIPEAR
-499 EKTATA
+499 EIAATK
-505 LLEKFGM
+505 LLEGFGM
-512 LQDGAITELGL
+512 LQDGAITPLGL
-523 KAIRTPISSIPL
+523 KAIRTPVSSIPL
-535 ALLLASA
+535 ALLLATA
-542 QSKADLPD
+542 NGPQDLPD

-576 TLANDTLSKSRDIP
+576 TLAADTLSKNINVP

-602 YRDQITS
+602 YRDGLKEIPASAGMTNEV
-609 PTARNDIKG
+609 AR
-618 ECSETACGLI
+618 TF
-628 AEPHCHGATRNDVKG
+628 V
-643 ECSETACGLI
+643 
-653 AEPHC
+653 
-658 HGATRNDEDGYST
+658 
-671 HVIARSATTKQSTE
+671 
-685 AFTCKQLLK
+685 CKQLLK

-700 ATPSGNAYKLANQ
+700 ATPSGSAYKLANQ
-713 NVIRL
+713 NVIRM

-731 MLRTGGGSKSELKVN
+731 MLRTGTTKSELKVN
-746 LYAPIA
+746 LYAAIA
-752 RELLGGESAK
+752 QEMLAGENAA

-780 ISESENADGSTT
+780 IRESKNADGTAT

-798 ILTQEASPKV
+798 ILTQEAAPKV

-831 KFLTEAV
+831 RYLTEQM
-838 QTGLIKM
+838 QTLLTKM
-845 RLAAKLYPEY
+845 RLAAMLYPEY
-855 GLPEFNEEDMELIFD
+855 GLPEFNDEDMEIIFD
-870 EFASGKFLLRDIN
+870 DFADGKFLLRDIN
-883 EDRYRSIVEEYF
+883 EDRYRNIVEDFF
-895 GKSMLQWLGKTFPDH
+895 GKSMLAWLNKTFPDH

-921 SYQEVAIT
+921 SYQAVANS
-929 DDGKSVQSIDGVLV
+929 DDGKSVQSVDGVLV
-943 EISARIEDLMQL
+943 EISARIEDFMQL

-1005 PKHPWPEQVIQN
+1005 PKHPWPEKVE

>member
-1 MQYQDLALA
+1 MKYSELALA
-10 EEEGKLEAAIAASR
+10 EEESKLEAALEESR

-71 LHGEPCGKTVG
+71 LHGESCGKTVG
-82 YQFRQDSCKSADT
+82 YQFRQESSKSADT

-112 KLDADWIVFDEYHE
+112 KLDAEWVVFDEYHE

-133 LFAYFRR
+133 LFAYFTNRR
-140 EKSVI
+140 SPV
-145 LSEARQGEVEGSKP
+145 KP
-159 KGPRVSQSDQAE
+159 GMTATRV
-171 AGREGE
+171 
-177 SEAISHCFSNN
+177 
-188 RAERPRIAVM
+188 AVM

-203 RSELEMVLGV
+203 RDELEAVLGV

-227 INQTPA
+227 LNQTPA
-233 TGTSLVSG
+233 TGSSLVSG

-246 EVVRALRTLY
+246 EVVRALKTLY
-256 RNNIWQTTLV
+256 RNGIWQTTLV
-266 FLPGKAEIARCHTAA
+266 FLPGKAEIARCHSAA
-281 AEALGNN
+281 TEALGTN

-335 VDSGIERVSIYD
+335 VDSGIERVSLYD

-386 ESEKRMPQGI
+386 ESEKRMPKGI

-415 EFGVRNLEFGMDCH
+415 EQEIPACAGMT
-429 ASNEARNDV
+429 
-438 KGECS
+438 KGI
-443 ETACGLIAEPHCHGA
+443 T
-458 TRNDV
+458 
-463 KGECSETAYR
+463 
-473 LIAEPQCHGAMRN
+473 
-486 DVLNLPTAIPEAR
+486 LPTPIPEAR
-499 EKTATA
+499 EQAATK
-505 LLEKFGM
+505 LLEGFGM
-512 LQDGAITELGL
+512 LQDGAITPLGL
-523 KAIRTPISSIPL
+523 KAIRTPVSSIPL

-542 QSKADLPD
+542 RGPEELPD

-564 FLQKAKVAYDIL
+564 FLQKSKVAYDVM
-576 TLANDTLSKSRDIP
+576 TLAADTLSKAVTVP
-590 REVSFTLRQLRD
+590 REVSFTLRQLRE
-602 YRDQITS
+602 YRDGIDEKRDCHAS
-609 PTARNDIKG
+609 SEARNDNHD
-618 ECSETACGLI
+618 SNTSHSTPHTTHFTA
-628 AEPHCHGATRNDVKG
+628 
-643 ECSETACGLI
+643 
-653 AEPHC
+653 
-658 HGATRNDEDGYST
+658 
-671 HVIARSATTKQSTE
+671 QS
-685 AFTCKQLLK
+685 LLK

-700 ATPSGNAYKLANQ
+700 ATPSGNAYKLPNQ
-713 NVIRL
+713 NIIRL

-731 MLRTGGGSKSELKVN
+731 MLRAGSGSKSELKVN
-746 LYAPIA
+746 LYAAINK
-752 RELLGGESAK
+752 ELLESNDTK

-780 ISESENADGSTT
+780 ISEAENADGSTT

-808 LEELKK
+808 LTELKK
-814 LTVDAWRE
+814 LTMAAWKE

-831 KFLTEAV
+831 RYLTETMETLLV
-838 QTGLIKM
+838 KM

-855 GLPEFNEEDMELIFD
+855 GLPEFNDEDMELIFD
-870 EFASGKFLLRDIN
+870 EFADGKFLLRDIN
-883 EDRYRSIVEEYF
+883 EDRFRNIVEDYF
-895 GKSMLQWLGKTFPDH
+895 GKSMLAWLGKTFPDH
-910 YVLPNGKRARY
+910 FVLPNGKRARY
-921 SYQEVAIT
+921 SYQAVA
-929 DDGKSVQSIDGVLV
+929 DNELSGGKSVQSAEGVLV
-943 EISARIEDLMQL
+943 EISARIEDFMQM

-1005 PKHPWPEQVIQN
+1005 PKHPWPETVGD

>member
-71 LHGEPCGKTVG
+71 LHGESCGKTVG

-133 LFAYFRR
+133 LFAFFR
-140 EKSVI
+140 
-145 LSEARQGEVEGSKP
+145 GT
-159 KGPRVSQSDQAE
+159 
-171 AGREGE
+171 
-177 SEAISHCFSNN
+177 
-188 RAERPRIAVM
+188 ERPRIAVM

-203 RSELEMVLGV
+203 RSELETVLGV

-281 AEALGNN
+281 SEALGNN

-303 QDRIFEVTERP
+303 QNRIFEVTERP

-415 EFGVRNLEFGMDCH
+415 ETVGSRKLEVDERTGSALQTRDE
-429 ASNEARNDV
+429 S
-438 KGECS
+438 
-443 ETACGLIAEPHCHGA
+443 IAKIE
-458 TRNDV
+458 
-463 KGECSETAYR
+463 
-473 LIAEPQCHGAMRN
+473 
-486 DVLNLPTAIPEAR
+486 LPTAIPEAR

-542 QSKADLPD
+542 QSTEDLPD

-564 FLQKAKVAYDIL
+564 FLQKAKIAYDIL
-576 TLANDTLSKSRDIP
+576 TLASDTLSKSRDIP

-602 YRDQITS
+602 YRDGLKQDPS
-609 PTARNDIKG
+609 TAQQR
-618 ECSETACGLI
+618 CSAQDDT
-628 AEPHCHGATRNDVKG
+628 V
-643 ECSETACGLI
+643 
-653 AEPHC
+653 
-658 HGATRNDEDGYST
+658 
-671 HVIARSATTKQSTE
+671 RS
-685 AFTCKQLLK
+685 LLK

-731 MLRTGGGSKSELKVN
+731 MLRTGTTKSELKVN
-746 LYAPIA
+746 LYAPVSQ
-752 RELLGGESAK
+752 EMLGGSNAK

-780 ISESENADGSTT
+780 ISESENADGTTT

-910 YVLPNGKRARY
+910 YMLPNGKRARY
-921 SYQEVAIT
+921 SYQEVAVT
-929 DDGKSVQSIDGVLV
+929 DDGKSVQSIEGVLV

-1005 PKHPWPEQVIQN
+1005 PKHPWPESVI

>member
-1 MQYQDLALA
+1 MKYSDLALA
-10 EEEGKLEAAIAASR
+10 EEEGKLEAAIAQSR

-53 VLQPRRIAALALA
+53 VLQPRRIAALSLA

-82 YQFRQDSCKSADT
+82 YQFRQDSCKSAST

-112 KLDADWIVFDEYHE
+112 KMDADWVVFDEYHE

-133 LFAYFRR
+133 LFAFFRR
-140 EKSVI
+140 EN
-145 LSEARQGEVEGSKP
+145 ARKLATDERRE
-159 KGPRVSQSDQAE
+159 GPRV
-171 AGREGE
+171 
-177 SEAISHCFSNN
+177 
-188 RAERPRIAVM
+188 AVM

-203 RSELEMVLGV
+203 RDELEAVLGV

-227 INQTPA
+227 LNQAPA
-233 TGTSLVSG
+233 TGNSLVSG

-246 EVVRALRTLY
+246 EVVRALKTLY

-266 FLPGKAEIARCHTAA
+266 FLPGKAEIARCHSAA
-281 AEALGNN
+281 AEALGNS

-335 VDSGIERVSIYD
+335 VDSGIERVSLYD

-354 LRTLPISMQN
+354 LRTMPISMQN

-386 ESEKRMPQGI
+386 ESEKRMPKGI

-415 EFGVRNLEFGMDCH
+415 ESMDPISRP
-429 ASNEARNDV
+429 ADSFQGD
-438 KGECS
+438 
-443 ETACGLIAEPHCHGA
+443 I
-458 TRNDV
+458 
-463 KGECSETAYR
+463 
-473 LIAEPQCHGAMRN
+473 Q
-486 DVLNLPTAIPEAR
+486 LPTAIPEAR
-499 EKTATA
+499 EKAATT

-512 LQDGAITELGL
+512 LKGGSITELGL
-523 KAIRTPISSIPL
+523 KAIRTPVSSIPL

-542 QSKADLPD
+542 SGPQDLPD

-564 FLQKAKVAYDIL
+564 ALQKSKFPQDIL
-576 TLANDTLSKSRDIP
+576 TLAKDTLDKAVNVP
-590 REVSFTLRQLRD
+590 REVSFTLRQLRE
-602 YRDQITS
+602 YRDGLDERRETRDERNATS
-609 PTARNDIKG
+609 LTSHPTSNISHLVAH
-618 ECSETACGLI
+618 S
-628 AEPHCHGATRNDVKG
+628 
-643 ECSETACGLI
+643 
-653 AEPHC
+653 
-658 HGATRNDEDGYST
+658 
-671 HVIARSATTKQSTE
+671 
-685 AFTCKQLLK
+685 LLK

-700 ATPSGNAYKLANQ
+700 ATPNGNAYKLANQ
-713 NVIRL
+713 NIIRL

-746 LYAPIA
+746 LYAAIDKEMLDTGNA
-752 RELLGGESAK
+752 EA
-762 TRYELLWRSGQER
+762 RYELLWRSGQER

-780 ISESENADGSTT
+780 VT

-808 LEELKK
+808 LAELKK
-814 LTVDAWRE
+814 LTVDAWKE

-831 KFLTEAV
+831 RYLTESV
-838 QTGLIKM
+838 QTLLTKM

-855 GLPEFNEEDMELIFD
+855 GLPEMNDEDMEIIFD
-870 EFASGKFLLRDIN
+870 EFADGKFLLRDID
-883 EDRYRSIVEEYF
+883 EGRYRSIVEDYF
-895 GKSMLQWLGKTFPDH
+895 GKSMLAWLNKTFPDH

-921 SYQEVAIT
+921 SYQEVASS
-929 DDGKSVQSIDGVLV
+929 DDGKSVQSVEGVLV
-943 EISARIEDLMQL
+943 EISARIEDFMQM

-980 QKTWDLTGFWQNT
+980 QKTWDLTGFWKNT

-1005 PKHPWPEQVIQN
+1005 PKHPWPERIEL

>member
-1 MQYQDLALA
+1 MTYTDLALA
-10 EEEGKLEAAIAASR
+10 EEESKLTAALEESR

-71 LHGEPCGKTVG
+71 LHGESCGKTVG
-82 YQFRQDSCKSADT
+82 YQFRQESCKSADT

-112 KLDADWIVFDEYHE
+112 KLDADWVVFDEYHE

-133 LFAYFRR
+133 LFGYFR
-140 EKSVI
+140 
-145 LSEARQGEVEGSKP
+145 A
-159 KGPRVSQSDQAE
+159 
-171 AGREGE
+171 
-177 SEAISHCFSNN
+177 N
-188 RAERPRIAVM
+188 AERVRLTIM

-203 RSELEMVLGV
+203 RDELEAVLGV

-246 EVVRALRTLY
+246 EVVRALKTLY
-256 RNNIWQTTLV
+256 RNDIWQTTLV
-266 FLPGKAEIARCHTAA
+266 FLPGKAEIARCHSAA

-335 VDSGIERVSIYD
+335 VDSGIERVSLYD

-386 ESEKRMPQGI
+386 ESEKRMPRGI

-401 QIEPSELLLQKAAL
+401 QIEPSELILQKAAL
-415 EFGVRNLEFGMDCH
+415 ERF
-429 ASNEARNDV
+429 EARGSRL
-438 KGECS
+438 GEQ
-443 ETACGLIAEPHCHGA
+443 EPGAEQRGA
-458 TRNDV
+458 IESGDKQEHIIV
-463 KGECSETAYR
+463 
-473 LIAEPQCHGAMRN
+473 
-486 DVLNLPTAIPEAR
+486 LPTLIPEAR

-505 LLEKFGM
+505 LLNNFGM

-523 KAIRTPISSIPL
+523 RAIRTPVSSIPL

-542 QSKADLPD
+542 QSKTELPD

-564 FLQKAKVAYDIL
+564 FLQKSKVAYDVM
-576 TLANDTLSKSRDIP
+576 TLAADTLSKAVNVP
-590 REVSFTLRQLRD
+590 REVSFTLRQLRE
-602 YRDQITS
+602 YREGMTAPKERGVAGPATEAPLEGVADAANGRSEGETS
-609 PTARNDIKG
+609 PTHIKKFV
-618 ECSETACGLI
+618 A
-628 AEPHCHGATRNDVKG
+628 
-643 ECSETACGLI
+643 
-653 AEPHC
+653 
-658 HGATRNDEDGYST
+658 
-671 HVIARSATTKQSTE
+671 QS
-685 AFTCKQLLK
+685 LLK

-700 ATPSGNAYKLANQ
+700 ATPSASAYKLSNQ
-713 NVIRL
+713 NIIRL

-731 MLRTGGGSKSELKVN
+731 MLRAGGGSKSELKVN
-746 LYAPIA
+746 LYAAIGK
-752 RELLGGESAK
+752 ELLENDDTK

-775 FIGVE
+775 FIGLE
-780 ISESENADGSTT
+780 ISEAENADGSVT
-792 ELSRKE
+792 ELSRRE

-808 LEELKK
+808 LAELKK
-814 LTVDAWRE
+814 LTVAAWKE

-831 KFLTEAV
+831 RYLTEAV
-838 QTGLIKM
+838 QTLLVKM

-855 GLPEFNEEDMELIFD
+855 GLPEFNDEDMELIFD
-870 EFASGKFLLRDIN
+870 EFTDGKFLLKDIDEN
-883 EDRYRSIVEEYF
+883 RYRNIVEDYF
-895 GKSMLQWLGKTFPDH
+895 GKSMLAWLGKTFPDH
-910 YVLPNGKRARY
+910 FVLPNGKRARY
-921 SYQEVAIT
+921 SYQEVAT
-929 DDGKSVQSIDGVLV
+929 DETLGGQAVQSAEGVLV
-943 EISARIEDLMQL
+943 EISARIEDFMQM
-955 RGEHKI
+955 RGEHRI

-1005 PKHPWPEQVIQN
+1005 PKHPWPEKVI